1 MRRGTYL
8 DPITL
13 GVVWGALQSIAV
25 EVGTTIHRTAYSAQA
40 REGQDF
46 SVAIFD
52 RDGRMT
58 AQGPYSPGHMG
69 AMNFAVLNM
78 LEAFPAETLAPG
90 DVMLLNDPA
99 LGSGHLP
106 DFFVTQPAFHGK
118 DLIGFVVNI
127 VHHTDVG
134 GSRPGS
140 QAVEGVFDYQQEGLF
155 IPPTKI
161 VAGGVPNDP
170 VLELIAANSRTPD
183 NIRGDLLAQ
192 RNALKMGELRLQDLV
207 ERHGLDVYA
216 TSIEA
221 ILDQTEATMRQALT
235 SIPDG
240 RYQFADHLDDYGPGT
255 EPLTVSVTVTVDNDS
270 LSLDF
275 AGSSPQTESGLNA
288 YLNYTKSYSYAAIKC
303 LTDPYGPM
311 NAGALRPID
320 ISAPEGTFLNPR
332 RPAGGGPRAII
343 CYRVFE
349 AILGA
354 LAPALPERV
363 AAASSHFSNPTW
375 GGFDSV
381 TGSRFVAYE
390 LILGGTGARASRDGC
405 EAMSSAFNASNI
417 PVEAQEAVQ
426 PIIVERFQLIPD
438 SGGPGRQRGGCG
450 VRRDMRI
457 QGEDVKFTNL
467 SERQRFAPF
476 GLFGGEPG
484 ALGATVINPGE
495 SSERT
500 VGGKVSMEL
509 DYGDVVSFRLS
520 GGGGYGD
527 PRERDPAAVAR
538 DVRLGLVGF
547 EAARDHYSV
556 IIGPDGIVDHDATRT
571 ARAEATTG
579 ISCD

>member
-1 MRRGTYL
+1 MRQSTYP

-52 RDGRMT
+52 REGRMT

-78 LEAFPAETLAPG
+78 LAAFPAESLSPG

-106 DFFVTQPAFHGK
+106 DFFVTQPAFHGGN
-118 DLIGFVVNI
+118 LVGFAVNI

-140 QAVEGVFDYQQEGLF
+140 QAVEGIFDYQQEGLF

-161 VAGGVPNDP
+161 VEGGVPNEP

-192 RNALKMGELRLQDLV
+192 RNALRVGELRLQDLV
-207 ERHGLDVYA
+207 ERHGVDVYE
-216 TSIEA
+216 SCIEA
-221 ILDQTEATMRQALT
+221 ILDQTEETMREAI
-235 SIPDG
+235 SDIPDG
-240 RYQFADHLDDYGPGT
+240 RYEFTDHLDDYGPNT
-255 EPLTVSVTVTVDNDS
+255 EPLTVRVSVTVDGES

-275 AGSSPQTESGLNA
+275 TGSSSQTESGLNA

-311 NAGALRPID
+311 NAGALRPIE
-320 ISAPEGTFLNPR
+320 ISAPKGSFLNPR

-343 CYRVFE
+343 CYRIFE
-349 AILGA
+349 VVLGA
-354 LAPALPERV
+354 LATALPDRV

-375 GGFDSV
+375 GGLDPAKE
-381 TGSRFVAYE
+381 GRFVAYE
-390 LILGGTGARASRDGC
+390 LILGGSGARATRDGC

-426 PIIVERFQLIPD
+426 PIVVERFGLIPD
-438 SGGPGRQRGGCG
+438 SGGAGRQRGGCG

-457 QGEDVKFTNL
+457 QGEEVKFTNL
-467 SERQRFAPF
+467 SERQSFAPF

-495 SSERT
+495 PSERKI
-500 VGGKVSMEL
+500 GGKASL
-509 DYGDVVSFRLS
+509 DLEYGDVVSFRLS
-520 GGGGYGD
+520 GGGGYGE
-527 PRERDPAAVAR
+527 PTERDPEAVGK
-538 DVRLGLVGF
+538 DVVLGLVGR
-547 EAARDHYSV
+547 EAARDRYSV
-556 IIGPDGIVDHDATRT
+556 IIGEDGTVDRVATLV
-571 ARAEATTG
+571 ARAESAPD
-579 ISCD
+579 ISPD

>member
-1 MRRGTYL
+1 MSSRP

-13 GVVWGALQSIAV
+13 GVVWGALQSVAV

-78 LEAFPAETLAPG
+78 LEAFPAESLSPG

-106 DFFVTQPAFHGK
+106 DFFVTQPAFHND
-118 DLIGFVVNI
+118 DLVGFAVNI

-161 VAGGVPNDP
+161 VDSGVPNEA

-192 RNALKMGELRLQDLV
+192 RNALRVGELRLQDLV
-207 ERHGLDVYA
+207 ERHGLDTYE
-216 TSIEA
+216 SCIET
-221 ILDQTEATMRQALT
+221 ILDQTEATMRDAVRA
-235 SIPDG
+235 IPNG
-240 RYQFADHLDDYGPGT
+240 RYEFTDHLDDYGPDT
-255 EPLTVSVTVTVDNDS
+255 EPLTVQVLVTVDEDS
-270 LSLDF
+270 LALDF
-275 AGSSPQTESGLNA
+275 TGSSPQTESGLNA
-288 YLNYTKSYSYAAIKC
+288 YLNYTKSYAYAAVKC

-311 NAGALRPID
+311 NAGALRPIE
-320 ISAPEGTFLNPR
+320 ISAPEGSFLNPR

-349 AILGA
+349 VILGA
-354 LAPALPERV
+354 LAPALPDRV

-375 GGFDSV
+375 GGFDPQK
-381 TGSRFVAYE
+381 GSRFVAYE
-390 LILGGTGARASRDGC
+390 LILGGTGARATRDGC

-426 PIIVERFQLIPD
+426 PIVIERFELMPD

-467 SERQRFAPF
+467 SERQAFAPF

-484 ALGATVINPGE
+484 ALGETVINPGDP
-495 SSERT
+495 SERK
-500 VGGKVSMEL
+500 VAGKVSMDL
-509 DYGDVVSFRLS
+509 ANGDVVSFRLS
-520 GGGGYGD
+520 GGGGYGK
-527 PRERDPAAVAR
+527 PSERDPEAVAR
-538 DVRLGLVGF
+538 DVKLGLVGRD
-547 EAARDHYSV
+547 AARDRYSV
-556 IIGPDGIVDHDATRT
+556 VIGEDGTVDPEATLV
-571 ARAEATTG
+571 ARAEPASD
-579 ISCD
+579 ISPD

>member
-1 MRRGTYL
+1 MSKRP

-78 LEAFPAETLAPG
+78 LEAFPAESLSPG

-106 DFFVTQPAFHGK
+106 DFFVTQPAFHG
-118 DLIGFVVNI
+118 DNLIGFVVNI

-140 QAVEGVFDYQQEGLF
+140 QAVEGIFDYQQEGLF

-161 VAGGVPNDP
+161 VVGGVPNEA
-170 VLELIAANSRTPD
+170 VLELIAANSRTPA

-192 RNALKMGELRLQDLV
+192 RNALRVGELRLQDLV
-207 ERHGLDVYA
+207 ERHGLDVYK
-216 TSIEA
+216 TCIEA
-221 ILDQTEATMRQALT
+221 ILDQTEETMREAI
-235 SIPDG
+235 SNIPDG
-240 RYQFADHLDDYGPGT
+240 RYEFTDHLDDYGPDT
-255 EPLTVSVTVTVDNDS
+255 QPLTVRVVVTVASDS
-270 LSLDF
+270 LSVDF

-311 NAGALRPID
+311 NAGALRPIE
-320 ISAPEGTFLNPR
+320 ISAPVGTFLNPR

-343 CYRVFE
+343 CYRIFE
-349 AILGA
+349 VVVGA
-354 LAPALPERV
+354 LASALPDMV
-363 AAASSHFSNPTW
+363 AAAGSHFANPTW
-375 GGFDSV
+375 GGLDPANEE
-381 TGSRFVAYE
+381 RFVAYE

-417 PVEAQEAVQ
+417 PVEAQETVQ
-426 PIIVERFQLIPD
+426 PVIVERFELIPD

-450 VRRDMRI
+450 VRRDIRI
-457 QGEDVKFTNL
+457 QGEDVKFSNL
-467 SERQRFAPF
+467 SERQVFAPF
-476 GLFGGEPG
+476 GLFGGSSG
-484 ALGATVINPGE
+484 ALGATVINPDE
-495 SSERT
+495 PSERP
-500 VGGKVSMEL
+500 VAGKVSMDL
-509 DYGDVVSFRLS
+509 TYGDVVSFRLS
-520 GGGGYGD
+520 GGGGYGEAT
-527 PRERDPAAVAR
+527 ERDPDAVAR
-538 DVRLGLVGF
+538 DVDLGLVSR

-556 IIGPDGIVDHDATRT
+556 IIDEDGCVDT
-571 ARAEATTG
+571 EATVAAR
-579 ISCD
+579 SESD

>member
-1 MRRGTYL
+1 MTRP

-13 GVVWGALQSIAV
+13 GVVWGGLQSIAV

-78 LEAFPAETLAPG
+78 LEAFPAETLSPG

-106 DFFVTQPAFHGK
+106 DFFVTQPAFHR
-118 DLIGFVVNI
+118 DHLIGFAVNI

-140 QAVEGVFDYQQEGLF
+140 QAVEGVFDYHQEGLF

-161 VAGGVPNDP
+161 VDAGVPNEAA
-170 VLELIAANSRTPD
+170 LELIAANSRTPD
-183 NIRGDLLAQ
+183 NLRGDLLAQ
-192 RNALKMGELRLQDLV
+192 RNALRVGELRLQDLV
-207 ERHGLDVYA
+207 ERHGLDVYE
-216 TSIEA
+216 SCIEV
-221 ILDQTEATMRQALT
+221 ILDQTETTLREAIA

-240 RYQFADHLDDYGPGT
+240 RYEFTDHLDDYGPGT
-255 EPLTVSVTVTVDNDS
+255 DPLIVQVAVTVDGDA
-270 LSLDF
+270 LTVDF
-275 AGSSPQTESGLNA
+275 DGSSPQTESGLNA
-288 YLNYTKSYSYAAIKC
+288 YLNYTKSYSFAAIKC
-303 LTDPYGPM
+303 LTDPLGPM

-354 LAPALPERV
+354 LAPALPDRV

-375 GGFDSV
+375 GGFDPAK
-381 TGSRFVAYE
+381 GGRFVAYE
-390 LILGGTGARASRDGC
+390 LVLAGSGARASQDGC

-426 PIIVERFQLIPD
+426 PIIVERFELIPD

-450 VRRDMRI
+450 IRRDMRI
-457 QGEDVKFTNL
+457 LGEDVKFTNL
-467 SERQRFAPF
+467 SERQKFAPF
-476 GLFGGEPG
+476 GLFGGKPG

-495 SSERT
+495 PSERK
-500 VGGKVSMEL
+500 VGGKASL
-509 DYGDVVSFRLS
+509 DLEYGDVVSFRLS
-520 GGGGYGD
+520 GAGGYGD
-527 PRERDPAAVAR
+527 PTERDPEAVAR
-538 DVRLGLVGF
+538 DVRLGLVTT
-547 EAARDHYSV
+547 EAARDRYSV
-556 IIGPDGIVDHDATRT
+556 VIGADEILDI
-571 ARAEATTG
+571 EATLVARNV
-579 ISCD
+579 SSD

>member
-1 MRRGTYL
+1 MKP

-25 EVGTTIHRTAYSAQA
+25 EIGTTIHRTAYSAQA

-52 RDGRMT
+52 RSGRMT

-78 LEAFPAETLAPG
+78 LEAFPADSLVPG

-106 DFFVTQPAFHGK
+106 DFFVTQPAFHGD
-118 DLIGFVVNI
+118 DLIGFAVNI

-140 QAVEGVFDYQQEGLF
+140 QAVEGVFDYHQEGLF

-161 VAGGVPNDP
+161 VEAGKPNEGVIG
-170 VLELIAANSRTPD
+170 LIAANSRTPE

-192 RNALKMGELRLQDLV
+192 RNALRVGELRLQDLV
-207 ERHGLDVYA
+207 GRHGFDVY
-216 TSIEA
+216 EA
-221 ILDQTEATMRQALT
+221 CLEVILDQTETTMRTALEA
-235 SIPDG
+235 IPNG
-240 RYQFADHLDDYGPGT
+240 RYEFTDHLDDFGPGT
-255 EPLTVSVTVTVDNDS
+255 SPLAVNVAVTVSGS
-270 LSLDF
+270 SIALDF

-288 YLNYTKSYSYAAIKC
+288 YLNYTKSYSFAAVKC

-311 NAGALRPID
+311 NAGALRPIE
-320 ISAPEGTFLNPR
+320 ITAPEGSFLNPR

-354 LAPALPERV
+354 MAPAIPDRV

-375 GGFDSV
+375 GGHDPVKDRS
-381 TGSRFVAYE
+381 FVAYE
-390 LILGGTGARASRDGC
+390 LVLSGTGARATQDGC
-405 EAMSSAFNASNI
+405 EAMASAFNASNI

-426 PIIVERFQLIPD
+426 PVVVERFELIPD

-450 VRRDMRI
+450 IRRDMRI
-457 QGEDVKFTNL
+457 LGENVKFTNL
-467 SERQRFAPF
+467 SERQKFAPF
-476 GLFGGEPG
+476 GLFDGESG
-484 ALGATVINPGE
+484 ALGRTVINPDQPT
-495 SSERT
+495 ERT
-500 VGGKVSMEL
+500 IGGKASL
-509 DYGDVVSFRLS
+509 DLEYGDVVSFQLS
-520 GGGGYGD
+520 GGGGYGHAHE
-527 PRERDPAAVAR
+527 REPAAVLD
-538 DVRLGLVGF
+538 DVRLGLVSVEG
-547 EAARDHYSV
+547 AQAHYGV
-556 IIGPDGIVDHDATRT
+556 VIGPDLMVDEDATAALRGGLGT
-571 ARAEATTG
+571 
-579 ISCD
+579 

>member
-1 MRRGTYL
+1 MSV

-52 RDGRMT
+52 KTGRMT

-78 LEAFPAETLAPG
+78 LDAFPAETLSPG

-106 DFFVTQPAFHGK
+106 DFFVTQPAFSGD
-118 DLIGFVVNI
+118 DLVGFIVNI

-140 QAVEGVFDYQQEGLF
+140 QAVEGVFDYHQEGLF

-161 VAGGVPNDP
+161 VEGGTPNEG
-170 VLELIAANSRTPD
+170 VLELIAANSRTPE
-183 NIRGDLLAQ
+183 NIRGDLAAQ
-192 RNALKMGELRLQDLV
+192 RNALRVGELRLQELID
-207 ERHGLDVYA
+207 RHGLDTYEEC
-216 TSIEA
+216 IET
-221 ILDQTEATMRQALT
+221 ILDQTEATMRAAI
-235 SIPDG
+235 SEIPDG
-240 RYQFADHLDDYGPGT
+240 TYEFTDHLDDYGPGT
-255 EPLTVSVTVTVDNDS
+255 EPLTIHVAITVDGDT
-270 LSLDF
+270 LRVDF
-275 AGSSPQTESGLNA
+275 DGTSPQTESGLNA

-311 NAGALRPID
+311 NRGALRPIE
-320 ISAPEGTFLNPR
+320 ITAPEGCFLNPH

-349 AILGA
+349 VILGA
-354 LAPALPERV
+354 LAEAVPERV

-375 GGFDSV
+375 GGYDPAR
-381 TGSRFVAYE
+381 GRRFVAYE
-390 LILGGTGARASRDGC
+390 LILGGTGARATQDGC
-405 EAMSSAFNASNI
+405 EAMASAFNASNI

-426 PIIVERFQLIPD
+426 PIVVEHFGLIPD
-438 SGGPGRQRGGCG
+438 SGGPGRFRGGCG

-457 QGEDVKFTNL
+457 LGEKVKFTNL
-467 SERQRFAPF
+467 SERQKFAPF
-476 GLFGGEPG
+476 GLFGGKPG

-495 SSERT
+495 PSERK
-500 VGGKVSMEL
+500 VEGKASL
-509 DYGDVVSFRLS
+509 DLEYGDVVSFRLC

-527 PRERDPAAVAR
+527 PTTRDPEAVAR
-538 DVRLGLVGF
+538 DVRLGLVSP
-547 EAARDHYSV
+547 EAAREYYQVVVAD
-556 IIGPDGIVDHDATRT
+556 DGTIDEEATR
-571 ARAEATTG
+571 ALRRG
-579 ISCD
+579 

>member
-1 MRRGTYL
+1 MTRP

-13 GVVWGALQSIAV
+13 GVLWGALQSIAV

-52 RDGRMT
+52 RQGRMT

-78 LEAFPAETLAPG
+78 LAAFPADTLSPG

-106 DFFVTQPAFHGK
+106 DFFVTQPAFHGGE
-118 DLIGFVVNI
+118 LIGFITNI

-140 QAVEGVFDYQQEGLF
+140 QAVEGVFDYHQEGLF

-161 VAGGVPNDP
+161 ADGGVLNES
-170 VLELIAANSRTPD
+170 VLSLIAANSRTPD
-183 NIRGDLLAQ
+183 NIKGDLAAQ
-192 RNALKMGELRLQDLV
+192 RNALRVGELRLGELV
-207 ERHGLDVYA
+207 SRHGIDVYEA
-216 TSIEA
+216 CIEV
-221 ILDQTEATMRQALT
+221 ILDETEATMRRAIAG
-235 SIPDG
+235 IPDG
-240 RYQFADHLDDYGPGT
+240 RYEFSDHLDDYGPGT
-255 EPLTVSVTVTVDNDS
+255 DPLEVKVAITVEGES
-270 LSLDF
+270 LKLDF
-275 AGSSPQTESGLNA
+275 DGSSPQTESGLNA

-311 NAGALRPID
+311 NAGALRPIE
-320 ISAPEGTFLNPR
+320 ITAPEGSFLNPR

-349 AILGA
+349 AVLGA
-354 LAPALPERV
+354 MSLAIPDRV

-375 GGFDSV
+375 GGFDPAANR
-381 TGSRFVAYE
+381 RFVTYE
-390 LILGGTGARASRDGC
+390 LILGGSGARASQDGC
-405 EAMSSAFNASNI
+405 EAMASAFNASNI
-417 PVEAQEAVQ
+417 PVEAMEAVQ
-426 PIIVERFQLIPD
+426 PVVIERFELIPD
-438 SGGPGRQRGGCG
+438 SGGAGRYRGGCG

-457 QGEDVKFTNL
+457 LGENIKFSNL

-476 GLFGGEPG
+476 GLFGAEPG
-484 ALGATVINPGE
+484 GRGRTVVNPGPE
-495 SSERT
+495 ERV
-500 VGGKVSMEL
+500 VGGKASL
-509 DYGDVVSFRLS
+509 DLQYGDVVSFQLA

-527 PRERDPAAVAR
+527 PFERDPEAVLA
-538 DVRLGLVGF
+538 DVRLGLVSP
-547 EAARDHYSV
+547 EAARARYCVAIDEDLQ
-556 IIGPDGIVDHDATRT
+556 IDT
-571 ARAEATTG
+571 AKTSELRRR
-579 ISCD
+579 

>member
-1 MRRGTYL
+1 MTRP

-13 GVVWGALQSIAV
+13 GVVWGGLQSIAV

-78 LEAFPAETLAPG
+78 LEAFPAETLSPG

-106 DFFVTQPAFHGK
+106 DFFVAQPAFHRD
-118 DLIGFVVNI
+118 DLIGFAVNI

-140 QAVEGVFDYQQEGLF
+140 QAVEGVFDYHQEGLF

-161 VAGGVPNDP
+161 VDAGVPNEAA
-170 VLELIAANSRTPD
+170 LELIAANSRTPD
-183 NIRGDLLAQ
+183 NLRGDLLAQ
-192 RNALKMGELRLQDLV
+192 RNALRVGELRLQDLV
-207 ERHGLDVYA
+207 ERHGLDVYE
-216 TSIEA
+216 SCIEV
-221 ILDQTEATMRQALT
+221 ILDQTETTLREAIA

-240 RYQFADHLDDYGPGT
+240 RYEFTDHLDDYGPGT
-255 EPLTVSVTVTVDNDS
+255 DPLIVQVAVTVDGDA
-270 LSLDF
+270 LTVDF
-275 AGSSPQTESGLNA
+275 DGSSPQTESGLNA
-288 YLNYTKSYSYAAIKC
+288 YLNYTKSYSFAAIKC
-303 LTDPYGPM
+303 LTDPLGPM

-354 LAPALPERV
+354 LAPALPDRV

-375 GGFDSV
+375 GGFDPAK
-381 TGSRFVAYE
+381 GGRFVAYE
-390 LILGGTGARASRDGC
+390 LVLAGSGARASQDGC

-426 PIIVERFQLIPD
+426 PIIVERFELIPD

-450 VRRDMRI
+450 IRRDMRI
-457 QGEDVKFTNL
+457 LGEDVKFTNL
-467 SERQRFAPF
+467 SERQKFAPF
-476 GLFGGEPG
+476 GLFGGKPG

-495 SSERT
+495 PSERK
-500 VGGKVSMEL
+500 VGGKASL
-509 DYGDVVSFRLS
+509 DLEYGDVVSFRLS
-520 GGGGYGD
+520 GAGGYGD
-527 PRERDPAAVAR
+527 PTERDPEAVAR
-538 DVRLGLVGF
+538 DVRLGLVTT
-547 EAARDHYSV
+547 EAARDRYSV
-556 IIGPDGIVDHDATRT
+556 VIGADGILDI
-571 ARAEATTG
+571 EATLAARNV
-579 ISCD
+579 SSD

>member
-1 MRRGTYL
+1 MSRP

-52 RDGRMT
+52 RIGRMT

-78 LEAFPAETLAPG
+78 LEAFPAESVMPG

-106 DFFVTQPAFHGK
+106 DFFVTQPVFHDDG
-118 DLIGFVVNI
+118 LVGFIVNI

-140 QAVEGVFDYQQEGLF
+140 QAVEGVFDYHQEGLL

-161 VAGGVPNDP
+161 VEAGAPNDS

-183 NIRGDLLAQ
+183 NIRGDLAAQ
-192 RNALKMGELRLQDLV
+192 RNALGVGAARLAELV
-207 ERHGLDVYA
+207 ERHGKDVYES
-216 TSIEA
+216 SIEV
-221 ILDQTEATMRQALT
+221 ILDETEATMGRAIAA
-235 SIPDG
+235 IPDG
-240 RYQFADHLDDYGPGT
+240 RYEFTDHLDDYGPGT
-255 EPLTVSVTVTVDNDS
+255 DPLTVRVAVTVEGDSMTVDFD
-270 LSLDF
+270 
-275 AGSSPQTESGLNA
+275 GSSPQTESGLNA
-288 YLNYTKSYSYAAIKC
+288 YLNYTRSYSYAAVKC
-303 LTDPYGPM
+303 LTDPFGPM
-311 NAGALRPID
+311 NGGSLRPIS
-320 ISAPEGTFLNPR
+320 ITAPEGSFLNPR

-349 AILGA
+349 AVLGA
-354 LAPALPERV
+354 LAPALPDRV

-375 GGFDSV
+375 GGFDPAR
-381 TGSRFVAYE
+381 GRRFVAYE
-390 LILGGTGARASRDGC
+390 LVLGGTGARAGQDGC

-417 PVEAQEAVQ
+417 PVEALEVVQ
-426 PIIVERFQLIPD
+426 PIVVERFELIPD
-438 SGGPGRQRGGCG
+438 SGGPGRFRGGCG
-450 VRRDMRI
+450 IRRDMRI
-457 QGEDVKFTNL
+457 LGDDVKFTNL

-476 GLFGGEPG
+476 GLFGGEDG
-484 ALGATVINPGE
+484 SLGATVINPGLP
-495 SSERT
+495 SERKA
-500 VGGKVSMEL
+500 GGKASL
-509 DYGDVVSFRLS
+509 DLEYGDVISFRLA

-527 PRERDPAAVAR
+527 PRLRDPEAVAR
-538 DVRLGLVGF
+538 DVRLGLVSP
-547 EAARDHYSV
+547 EAARDRYGV
-556 IIGPDGIVDHDATRT
+556 PLPPEGQT
-571 ARAEATTG
+571 
-579 ISCD
+579 

>member
-1 MRRGTYL
+1 MMTRP

-13 GVVWGALQSIAV
+13 GVVWGGLQSIAV

-52 RDGRMT
+52 RRGRMS

-78 LEAFPAETLAPG
+78 LDAFPAETLSPG

-106 DFFVTQPAFHGK
+106 DFFVTQPAFHND
-118 DLIGFVVNI
+118 DLVGFVVNI

-134 GSRPGS
+134 GARPGS
-140 QAVEGVFDYQQEGLF
+140 QAVEGVFDYHQEGLF

-161 VAGGVPNDP
+161 VDAGVPNEAA
-170 VLELIAANSRTPD
+170 LELIAANSRTPD
-183 NIRGDLLAQ
+183 NLRGDLMAQ
-192 RNALKMGELRLQDLV
+192 RNALRVGELRLQDLV
-207 ERHGLDVYA
+207 ERHGLNVYE
-216 TSIEA
+216 SCIEV
-221 ILDQTEATMRQALT
+221 ILDQTEVTMRKAIA

-240 RYQFADHLDDYGPGT
+240 RYEFADHLDDYGPGSD
-255 EPLTVSVTVTVDNDS
+255 PLIVQVAVTVDGDR
-270 LSLDF
+270 LALDF
-275 AGSSPQTESGLNA
+275 NGSAPQTESGLNA

-303 LTDPYGPM
+303 LTDPFGPM

-320 ISAPEGTFLNPR
+320 ISVPEGSFLNPR

-354 LAPALPERV
+354 LAPALPDRV

-375 GGFDSV
+375 GGFDPAK
-381 TGSRFVAYE
+381 GDRFVAYE
-390 LILGGTGARASRDGC
+390 LVLGGTGARASQDGC

-426 PIIVERFQLIPD
+426 PIIVERFELIPD

-450 VRRDMRI
+450 IRRDMRI
-457 QGEDVKFTNL
+457 LGEDVKLTNL
-467 SERQRFAPF
+467 SERQKFAPF

-495 SSERT
+495 PSERKI
-500 VGGKVSMEL
+500 GGKASL
-509 DYGDVVSFRLS
+509 DLEYGDVVSFRLS

-527 PRERDPAAVAR
+527 PRERDPEAVAG
-538 DVRLGLVGF
+538 DVRLGLVSIA
-547 EAARDHYSV
+547 AARDRYSV
-556 IIGPDGIVDHDATRT
+556 EIGPDGIVDI
-571 ARAEATTG
+571 EATLEARREG
-579 ISCD
+579 VSDVKSG

>member
-1 MRRGTYL
+1 MTRP

-13 GVVWGALQSIAV
+13 GVLWGALQSIAV

-52 RDGRMT
+52 RQGRMT

-78 LEAFPAETLAPG
+78 LAAFPADTLSPG

-106 DFFVTQPAFHGK
+106 DFFVTQPAFHEG
-118 DLIGFVVNI
+118 DLIGFITNI

-140 QAVEGVFDYQQEGLF
+140 QAVEGVFDYHQEGLF

-161 VAGGVPNDP
+161 ADGGVLNES
-170 VLELIAANSRTPD
+170 VLSLIAANSRTPD
-183 NIRGDLLAQ
+183 NIKGDLAAQ
-192 RNALKMGELRLQDLV
+192 RNALRVGELRLGELV
-207 ERHGLDVYA
+207 SRHGIDVYEA
-216 TSIEA
+216 CIEV
-221 ILDQTEATMRQALT
+221 ILDETEATMRRAIAG
-235 SIPDG
+235 IPDG
-240 RYQFADHLDDYGPGT
+240 RYEFSDHLDDYGPGT
-255 EPLTVSVTVTVDNDS
+255 DPLEVKVAITVEGES
-270 LSLDF
+270 LKLDF
-275 AGSSPQTESGLNA
+275 DGSSPQTESGLNA

-311 NAGALRPID
+311 NAGALRPIE
-320 ISAPEGTFLNPR
+320 ITATEGSFLNPR

-349 AILGA
+349 AVLGA
-354 LAPALPERV
+354 MSLAIPDRV

-375 GGFDSV
+375 GGFDPAANR
-381 TGSRFVAYE
+381 RFVTYE
-390 LILGGTGARASRDGC
+390 LILGGSGARASQDGC
-405 EAMSSAFNASNI
+405 EAMASAFNASNI
-417 PVEAQEAVQ
+417 PVEAMEAVQ
-426 PIIVERFQLIPD
+426 PVVIERFELIPD
-438 SGGPGRQRGGCG
+438 SGGAGRYRGGCG

-457 QGEDVKFTNL
+457 LGENIKFSNL

-476 GLFGGEPG
+476 GLFGAEPG
-484 ALGATVINPGE
+484 GRGRTVVNPGPE
-495 SSERT
+495 ERV
-500 VGGKVSMEL
+500 VGGKASL
-509 DYGDVVSFRLS
+509 DLQYGDVVSFQLA

-527 PRERDPAAVAR
+527 PFERDPEAVLA
-538 DVRLGLVGF
+538 DVRLGLVSP
-547 EAARDHYSV
+547 EAARARYCVAIDEDLQ
-556 IIGPDGIVDHDATRT
+556 IDT
-571 ARAEATTG
+571 AKTSELRRR
-579 ISCD
+579 

>member
-1 MRRGTYL
+1 MNI

-52 RDGRMT
+52 RAGRMT

-78 LEAFPAETLAPG
+78 LEAFPADTLSPG

-106 DFFVTQPAFHGK
+106 DFFVTQPAFHGD
-118 DLIGFVVNI
+118 DLVGFITNI

-140 QAVEGVFDYQQEGLF
+140 QAVEGVFDYHQEGLF

-161 VAGGVPNDP
+161 VEAGVPNTG

-183 NIRGDLLAQ
+183 NIRGDLAAQ
-192 RNALKMGELRLQDLV
+192 RNALRVGELRLQDLV
-207 ERHGLDVYA
+207 ERH
-216 TSIEA
+216 SIETYEA
-221 ILDQTEATMRQALT
+221 CLEVILDETETTMRAALEA
-235 SIPDG
+235 IPDG
-240 RYQFADHLDDYGPGT
+240 RYEFSDHLDDYGPGT
-255 EPLTVSVTVTVDNDS
+255 DPLEVRVAVTVDGAS
-270 LSLDF
+270 ISLDF
-275 AGSSPQTESGLNA
+275 DGSSPQTESGLNA
-288 YLNYTKSYSYAAIKC
+288 YRNYTMSYSFAAIKC

-320 ISAPEGTFLNPR
+320 ITVPEGSFLNPR

-354 LAPALPERV
+354 MSQAVPDRV

-375 GGFDSV
+375 GGHDPAKGKS
-381 TGSRFVAYE
+381 FVAYE
-390 LILGGTGARASRDGC
+390 LVLSGTGARAHQDGC

-426 PIIVERFQLIPD
+426 PVIVERFELIPD

-450 VRRDMRI
+450 VRRDLKI
-457 QGEDVKFTNL
+457 LGENVKFTNA
-467 SERQRFAPF
+467 SERQKFAPF
-476 GLFGGEPG
+476 GLFDGEPG
-484 ALGATVINPGE
+484 ELGITIINPGE
-495 SSERT
+495 PTER
-500 VGGKVSMEL
+500 VIGGKASLDV
-509 DYGDVVSFRLS
+509 DYGDVVSFQLS
-520 GGGGYGD
+520 GGGGYGH
-527 PRERDPAAVAR
+527 PHERDPAAVLN
-538 DVRLGLVGF
+538 DVRLGLVSA
-547 EAARDHYSV
+547 EAARDRYGV
-556 IIGPDGIVDHDATRT
+556 EIRPDLTVDE
-571 ARAEATTG
+571 EATAALRSG
-579 ISCD
+579 SR

>member
-1 MRRGTYL
+1 MSV

-52 RDGRMT
+52 KTGRMT

-78 LEAFPAETLAPG
+78 LDAFPAETLSPG

-106 DFFVTQPAFHGK
+106 DFFVTQPAFHGD
-118 DLIGFVVNI
+118 DLVGFIVNI

-140 QAVEGVFDYQQEGLF
+140 QAVEGVFDYHQEGLF

-161 VAGGVPNDP
+161 VEGGTPNEG
-170 VLELIAANSRTPD
+170 VLELIAANSRTPE
-183 NIRGDLLAQ
+183 NIRGDLAAQ
-192 RNALKMGELRLQDLV
+192 RNALRVGEVRLQELID
-207 ERHGLDVYA
+207 RHGLDTYEEC
-216 TSIEA
+216 IET
-221 ILDQTEATMRQALT
+221 ILDQTEATMRAAI
-235 SIPDG
+235 SEIPDG
-240 RYQFADHLDDYGPGT
+240 TYTFTDHLDDYGPGT
-255 EPLTVSVTVTVDNDS
+255 EPLTIHVAVTVDGDT
-270 LSLDF
+270 LRVDF
-275 AGSSPQTESGLNA
+275 DGTSPQTESGLNA

-311 NAGALRPID
+311 NRGALRPIE
-320 ISAPEGTFLNPR
+320 ITAPEGCFLNPH

-349 AILGA
+349 VILGA
-354 LAPALPERV
+354 LAQAVPERV

-375 GGFDSV
+375 GGFDPAR
-381 TGSRFVAYE
+381 GRRFVAYE
-390 LILGGTGARASRDGC
+390 LILGGTGARATQDGC
-405 EAMSSAFNASNI
+405 EAMASAFNASNI

-426 PIIVERFQLIPD
+426 PIVVEHFGLIPD
-438 SGGPGRQRGGCG
+438 SGGPGRFRGGCG

-457 QGEDVKFTNL
+457 LGEKVKFTNL
-467 SERQRFAPF
+467 SERQKFAPF
-476 GLFGGEPG
+476 GLFGGKPG
-484 ALGATVINPGE
+484 ALGETVINPGE
-495 SSERT
+495 PSERK
-500 VGGKVSMEL
+500 VEGKASL
-509 DYGDVVSFRLS
+509 DLEYGDVVSFRLC

-527 PRERDPAAVAR
+527 PTTRNPEAVAR
-538 DVRLGLVGF
+538 DVRLGLVSP
-547 EAARDHYSV
+547 EAAREHYGVV
-556 IIGPDGIVDHDATRT
+556 IADDGTVDEEATR
-571 ARAEATTG
+571 ALRRG
-579 ISCD
+579 

>member
-1 MRRGTYL
+1 MSRP

-52 RDGRMT
+52 RSGRMT

-78 LEAFPAETLAPG
+78 LEAFPAETISPG

-106 DFFVTQPAFHGK
+106 DFFVTQPAFHQE
-118 DLIGFVVNI
+118 DLVGFAVNI

-161 VAGGVPNDP
+161 VEGGVPNEA

-192 RNALKMGELRLQDLV
+192 RNALRVGELRLQDLV
-207 ERHGLDVYA
+207 ERHGLGVYES
-216 TSIEA
+216 SIEV
-221 ILDQTEATMRQALT
+221 ILDQTEATMREAIA

-240 RYQFADHLDDYGPGT
+240 RYEFTDHLDDYGPGT
-255 EPLTVSVTVTVDNDS
+255 DPLTVSVAVTVDDGAVS
-270 LSLDF
+270 VDF

-303 LTDPYGPM
+303 LTDPFGPM
-311 NAGALRPID
+311 NAGALRPVE
-320 ISAPEGTFLNPR
+320 ISAPEGSFLNPK

-349 AILGA
+349 AIIGA
-354 LAPALPERV
+354 LAPALPDKV

-375 GGFDSV
+375 GGYDPAK
-381 TGSRFVAYE
+381 GERFVAYE
-390 LILGGTGARASRDGC
+390 LILAGTGARATRDGC

-426 PIIVERFQLIPD
+426 PIIVERFELIPD

-457 QGEDVKFTNL
+457 LGEDVKFTNL
-467 SERQRFAPF
+467 SERQKFAPF

-484 ALGATVINPGE
+484 ALGATVINPRE
-495 SSERT
+495 PSERT
-500 VGGKVSMEL
+500 VGGKASL
-509 DYGDVVSFRLS
+509 DNEYGDVVSFRLS

-527 PRERDPAAVAR
+527 PLERDPEAVAR
-538 DVRLGLVGF
+538 DVRLGLVSPEG
-547 EAARDHYSV
+547 ARDRYSV
-556 IIGPDGIVDHDATRT
+556 VIDSDGNVDAGATAVLRS
-571 ARAEATTG
+571 EAV
-579 ISCD
+579 SDVKPA

>member
-1 MRRGTYL
+1 VSKRPE
-8 DPITL
+8 PITL

-78 LEAFPAETLAPG
+78 LEAFPAESLSPG

-106 DFFVTQPAFHGK
+106 DFFVTQPAFHG
-118 DLIGFVVNI
+118 DNLVGFAVNI
-127 VHHTDVG
+127 VHHTDIG

-140 QAVEGVFDYQQEGLF
+140 QAVEGIFDYQQEGLF

-161 VAGGVPNDP
+161 VVGGVPNEA

-192 RNALKMGELRLQDLV
+192 RNALKVGELRLQELV
-207 ERHGLDVYA
+207 ERHGLGVYE
-216 TSIEA
+216 SCIEA
-221 ILDQTEATMRQALT
+221 ILDQTEETMREAI
-235 SIPDG
+235 SAIPDG
-240 RYQFADHLDDYGPGT
+240 RYEFADHLDDYGPDT
-255 EPLTVSVTVTVDNDS
+255 ESLTVRVVVTVANDS

-275 AGSSPQTESGLNA
+275 GGSSPQTESGLNA

-311 NAGALRPID
+311 NAGALRPIE
-320 ISAPEGTFLNPR
+320 ISAPVGTFLNPR

-343 CYRVFE
+343 CYRIFE
-349 AILGA
+349 VVLGA
-354 LAPALPERV
+354 LAPALPDRV
-363 AAASSHFSNPTW
+363 SAAGSHFSNPTW
-375 GGFDSV
+375 GGLDPAKE
-381 TGSRFVAYE
+381 GRFVAYE

-426 PIIVERFQLIPD
+426 PVIVERFELIPD
-438 SGGPGRQRGGCG
+438 SGGPGRHRGGCG

-457 QGEDVKFTNL
+457 QGEEVKFSNL
-467 SERQRFAPF
+467 SERQVFAPF
-476 GLFGGEPG
+476 GLFGGSSG
-484 ALGATVINPGE
+484 ALGATVINPDE
-495 SSERT
+495 PSERP
-500 VGGKVSMEL
+500 VAGKVSMDL
-509 DYGDVVSFRLS
+509 TYGDVVSFRLS
-520 GGGGYGD
+520 GGGGYGEAT
-527 PRERDPAAVAR
+527 ERDPDAVAR
-538 DVRLGLVGF
+538 DVDLGLVSR

-556 IIGPDGIVDHDATRT
+556 VIGEDGCIDT
-571 ARAEATTG
+571 EATAAARTE
-579 ISCD
+579 SD

>member
-1 MRRGTYL
+1 MSRP

-13 GVVWGALQSIAV
+13 GVVWGGLQSIAV

-52 RDGRMT
+52 RSGRMS

-78 LEAFPAETLAPG
+78 LEAFPAETLSPG

-106 DFFVTQPAFHGK
+106 DFFVTQPAFHND
-118 DLIGFVVNI
+118 DLVGFVVNI

-134 GSRPGS
+134 GARPGS
-140 QAVEGVFDYQQEGLF
+140 QAVEGVFDYHQEGLF
-155 IPPTKI
+155 IPPTKLVDAG
-161 VAGGVPNDP
+161 VANEAA
-170 VLELIAANSRTPD
+170 LELIAANSRTPD
-183 NIRGDLLAQ
+183 NLRGDLMAQ
-192 RNALKMGELRLQDLV
+192 RNALKVGELRLQDLV
-207 ERHGLDVYA
+207 ERHGLDVYE
-216 TSIEA
+216 SCIEV
-221 ILDQTEATMRQALT
+221 ILDQTEVTMRKAIA

-240 RYQFADHLDDYGPGT
+240 RYEFTGHLDDYGPGSD
-255 EPLTVSVTVTVDNDS
+255 PLIVQVAVIVDGDR
-270 LSLDF
+270 LALDF
-275 AGSSPQTESGLNA
+275 DGSSPQTESGLNA

-303 LTDPYGPM
+303 LTDPFGPM

-320 ISAPEGTFLNPR
+320 ISAPEGSFLNPR

-354 LAPALPERV
+354 LAPALPDRV

-375 GGFDSV
+375 GGFDPAK
-381 TGSRFVAYE
+381 GDRFVAYE
-390 LILGGTGARASRDGC
+390 LVLGGTGARASRDGC

-426 PIIVERFQLIPD
+426 PIIVERFELIPD

-450 VRRDMRI
+450 IRRDMRI
-457 QGEDVKFTNL
+457 LGEDVKLTNL
-467 SERQRFAPF
+467 SERQKFAPF

-495 SSERT
+495 PSERKI
-500 VGGKVSMEL
+500 GGKASL
-509 DYGDVVSFRLS
+509 DLEYGDVVSFRLS

-527 PRERDPAAVAR
+527 PIERDPEAVAV
-538 DVRLGLVGF
+538 DVRLGLVSIA
-547 EAARDHYSV
+547 AARDRYSV
-556 IIGPDGIVDHDATRT
+556 VIGPDGSVDI
-571 ARAEATTG
+571 EATLAARNSTF
-579 ISCD
+579 D

>member
-1 MRRGTYL
+1 MSRP

-52 RDGRMT
+52 RSGRMT

-78 LEAFPAETLAPG
+78 LEAFPAETLSPG

-106 DFFVTQPAFHGK
+106 DFFVTQPAFCREN
-118 DLIGFVVNI
+118 LVGFVVNI
-127 VHHTDVG
+127 LHHTDVG

-140 QAVEGVFDYQQEGLF
+140 QAVEGVFDYHQEGLF

-161 VAGGVPNDP
+161 VDRGVPNEA

-192 RNALKMGELRLQDLV
+192 RNALRVGERRLQDLV
-207 ERHGLDVYA
+207 ERRGLDLYE
-216 TSIEA
+216 SCIEV
-221 ILDQTEATMRQALT
+221 ILDQTEATMREAIA

-240 RYQFADHLDDYGPGT
+240 RYQFTDHLDDHGPGT
-255 EPLTVSVTVTVDNDS
+255 EPLTVQVAVTVEGDS

-275 AGSSPQTESGLNA
+275 DGSSPQTESGLNA

-303 LTDPYGPM
+303 LTDPFGPM
-311 NAGALRPID
+311 NAGALRPIE

-349 AILGA
+349 TILGA
-354 LAPALPERV
+354 LAPALPDKV

-375 GGFDSV
+375 GGFDPARNR
-381 TGSRFVAYE
+381 RFVAYE
-390 LILGGTGARASRDGC
+390 LVLAGTGARASRDGC

-417 PVEAQEAVQ
+417 PIEAQEAVQ
-426 PIIVERFQLIPD
+426 PIIVERFELIPD

-457 QGEDVKFTNL
+457 LGEDVKFTNL
-467 SERQRFAPF
+467 SERQKFAPF
-476 GLFGGEPG
+476 GMFGGEPG

-495 SSERT
+495 PSERK
-500 VGGKVSMEL
+500 VGGKASL
-509 DYGDVVSFRLS
+509 DLEYGDVVSFQLS

-527 PRERDPAAVAR
+527 PRERDADAVVR
-538 DVRLGLVGF
+538 DVELGLVSH
-547 EAARDHYSV
+547 EAARDRYSV
-556 IIGPDGIVDHDATRT
+556 VIGPDGILDI
-571 ARAEATTG
+571 EATLAARTEAVSD
-579 ISCD
+579 IRSD

>member
-1 MRRGTYL
+1 MNI

-52 RDGRMT
+52 RAGRMT

-78 LEAFPAETLAPG
+78 LEAFPADTLSPG

-106 DFFVTQPAFHGK
+106 DFFVTQPAFHGD
-118 DLIGFVVNI
+118 DLVGFITNI

-140 QAVEGVFDYQQEGLF
+140 QAVEGVFDYHQEGLF

-161 VAGGVPNDP
+161 VEAGVPNTG

-183 NIRGDLLAQ
+183 NIRGDLAAQ
-192 RNALKMGELRLQDLV
+192 RNALRVGELRLQDLV
-207 ERHGLDVYA
+207 ERH
-216 TSIEA
+216 SIETYEA
-221 ILDQTEATMRQALT
+221 CLEVILDETETTMRAALEA
-235 SIPDG
+235 IPDG
-240 RYQFADHLDDYGPGT
+240 RYEFSDHLDDYGPGT
-255 EPLTVSVTVTVDNDS
+255 DPLEVRVAVTVDGAS
-270 LSLDF
+270 ISLDF
-275 AGSSPQTESGLNA
+275 DGSSPQTESGLNS
-288 YLNYTKSYSYAAIKC
+288 YRNYTMSYSFAAIKC

-320 ISAPEGTFLNPR
+320 ITVPEGSFLNPR

-354 LAPALPERV
+354 MSQAVPDRV

-375 GGFDSV
+375 GGHDPAKGKS
-381 TGSRFVAYE
+381 FVAYE
-390 LILGGTGARASRDGC
+390 LVLSGTGARAHQDGC

-426 PIIVERFQLIPD
+426 PVIVERFELIPD

-450 VRRDMRI
+450 VRRDLKI
-457 QGEDVKFTNL
+457 LGEKVKFTNA
-467 SERQRFAPF
+467 SERQKFAPF
-476 GLFGGEPG
+476 GLFDGEPG
-484 ALGATVINPGE
+484 ELGITIINPGE
-495 SSERT
+495 PTER
-500 VGGKVSMEL
+500 VIGGKASLDV
-509 DYGDVVSFRLS
+509 DYGDVVSFQLS
-520 GGGGYGD
+520 GGGGYGH
-527 PRERDPAAVAR
+527 PHERDPAAVLN
-538 DVRLGLVGF
+538 DVRLGLVSA
-547 EAARDHYSV
+547 EAARDRYGV
-556 IIGPDGIVDHDATRT
+556 EIRPDLTVDE
-571 ARAEATTG
+571 EATAALRSG
-579 ISCD
+579 SR

>member
-1 MRRGTYL
+1 MSARP

-52 RDGRMT
+52 RNGRMT

-78 LEAFPAETLAPG
+78 LEAFPAESLTPG

-106 DFFVTQPAFHGK
+106 DFFVTQPAFHGD
-118 DLIGFVVNI
+118 DLVGFAVNI

-140 QAVEGVFDYQQEGLF
+140 QAVEGIFDYQQEGLF

-161 VAGGVPNDP
+161 VEGGVPNES
-170 VLELIAANSRTPD
+170 VLDLIAANSRTPE

-192 RNALKMGELRLQDLV
+192 RNALKVGELRLQDLV
-207 ERHGLDVYA
+207 ERHGLDVYENCV
-216 TSIEA
+216 EA
-221 ILDQTEATMRQALT
+221 IFDKTEETMRAAI
-235 SIPDG
+235 SDIPDG
-240 RYQFADHLDDYGPGT
+240 RYVFTDHLDDYGPDT
-255 EPLTVSVTVTVDNDS
+255 EPLTIRVAVTVDDDS

-275 AGSSPQTESGLNA
+275 GGSSSQTESGLNA

-303 LTDPYGPM
+303 LTDPFGPM
-311 NAGALRPID
+311 NAGALRPIG

-343 CYRVFE
+343 CYRIFE
-349 AILGA
+349 VVLGA
-354 LAPALPERV
+354 LAPAIPDRV

-375 GGFDSV
+375 GGLDP
-381 TGSRFVAYE
+381 TKQGRFVAYE
-390 LILGGTGARASRDGC
+390 LILGGTGARATRDGC

-426 PIIVERFQLIPD
+426 PVVIERFELIPD
-438 SGGPGRQRGGCG
+438 SAGPGRQRGGCG

-457 QGEDVKFTNL
+457 LGNDVKFSNL
-467 SERQRFAPF
+467 SERQKFAPF

-484 ALGATVINPGE
+484 ALGSTIINPGDA
-495 SSERT
+495 SERQ
-500 VGGKVSMEL
+500 VGGKVSMDLE
-509 DYGDVVSFRLS
+509 YGDVVSFRLA
-520 GGGGYGD
+520 GGGGYGE
-527 PRERDPAAVAR
+527 PIERDPEAVAR
-538 DVRLGLVGF
+538 DVELGLVGRD
-547 EAARDHYSV
+547 AARDQYRVVIGDDGSV
-556 IIGPDGIVDHDATRT
+556 DR
-571 ARAEATTG
+571 EATLAAR
-579 ISCD
+579 SEND

>member
-1 MRRGTYL
+1 MTRP

-13 GVVWGALQSIAV
+13 GVVWGGLQSIAV

-52 RDGRMT
+52 RSGRMT

-78 LEAFPAETLAPG
+78 LEAFPADTLAPG

-106 DFFVTQPAFHGK
+106 DFFVTQPAFHRD
-118 DLIGFVVNI
+118 DLVGFTVNI

-140 QAVEGVFDYQQEGLF
+140 QAVEGVFDYHQEGLF

-161 VAGGVPNDP
+161 VEAGIPNEA
-170 VLELIAANSRTPD
+170 VLELIASNSRTPD
-183 NIRGDLLAQ
+183 NLRGDLLAQ
-192 RNALKMGELRLQDLV
+192 RNALKVGELRLQDLV
-207 ERHGLDVYA
+207 HKHGLAVYE
-216 TSIEA
+216 SCIEV
-221 ILDQTEATMRQALT
+221 ILDQTEATMREAIT

-240 RYQFADHLDDYGPGT
+240 HYEFSDHLDDFGPGT
-255 EPLTVSVTVTVDNDS
+255 EPLTVQVAVNVVGDS
-270 LSLDF
+270 MSIGFD
-275 AGSSPQTESGLNA
+275 GSSPQTESGLNA
-288 YLNYTKSYSYAAIKC
+288 YLNYTKSYSFAAIKC
-303 LTDPYGPM
+303 LTDPFGPM
-311 NAGALRPID
+311 NAGALRPIA
-320 ISAPEGTFLNPR
+320 ISAPEGSFLNPR

-349 AILGA
+349 AVLGA

-363 AAASSHFSNPTW
+363 AAAGSHFSNPTW
-375 GGFDSV
+375 GGFDPAKDR
-381 TGSRFVAYE
+381 RFVAYE
-390 LILGGTGARASRDGC
+390 LVLGGTGARADRDGC

-417 PVEAQEAVQ
+417 PVEAQEAIQ
-426 PIIVERFQLIPD
+426 PIVVERFELIPD

-457 QGEDVKFTNL
+457 LGEDVKFTNL
-467 SERQRFAPF
+467 SERQTFAPF

-495 SSERT
+495 PSERN
-500 VGGKVSMEL
+500 VGGKASL
-509 DYGDVVSFRLS
+509 DLEYGDVVSFRLS

-527 PRERDPAAVAR
+527 PHERDTEAVAR
-538 DVRLGLVGF
+538 DVRLGLVSPD
-547 EAARDHYSV
+547 AARERYSV
-556 IIGPDGIVDHDATRT
+556 VIDPDGTVDEDATVD
-571 ARAEATTG
+571 AR
-579 ISCD
+579 SDLSSD